1 MKTPEKS
8 DGCLFGCVLMV
19 LVALFGSLA
28 LGAGAAVVVNLVQAG
43 WEAVR

>member
-1 MKTPEKS
+1 MKSPTT
-8 DGCLFGCVLMV
+8 DCLFGCGLLV